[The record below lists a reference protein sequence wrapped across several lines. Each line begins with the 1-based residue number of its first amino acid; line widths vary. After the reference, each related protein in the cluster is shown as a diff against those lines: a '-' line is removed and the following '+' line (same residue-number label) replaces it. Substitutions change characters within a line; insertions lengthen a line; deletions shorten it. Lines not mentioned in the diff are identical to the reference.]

1 MHLDEPR
8 WIRALSSQRHWGL
21 GGVRPTPSQP
31 FQHHQAQGH
40 PSPVDG
46 AESGNGFQPKG
57 LGLLAA
63 EARGLPGRAGSGCKH
78 FLPAGV
84 KKGSCP
90 QAAVSVSKWLLR
102 NLAES
107 WRMLLAWRD
116 TLFKPWRLAPRLHT
130 WALPRCW
137 VRPPRLFPVFCKE
150 TMFM

>member
-31 FQHHQAQGH
+31 LQHHQAQGH

-63 EARGLPGRAGSGCKH
+63 EARGLPGRAGSGCKRMTQS
-78 FLPAGV
+78 LSLDLDLGLGLGW
-84 KKGSCP
+84 GSPGGCP
-90 QAAVSVSKWLLR
+90 GQTSA
-102 NLAES
+102 
-107 WRMLLAWRD
+107 
-116 TLFKPWRLAPRLHT
+116 H
-130 WALPRCW
+130 RCLKRW
-137 VRPPRLFPVFCKE
+137 VQ
-150 TMFM
+150 